1 MKNTFLAAVLA
12 AFASVPAGA
21 ATLYVG
27 HGIDG
32 RDLGLPQELPVDIC
46 LVNGPSALGLTYP
59 VALFTE
65 VPFKAFARV
74 DLDLPAGEYS
84 VEVQLAPSSNC
95 TGTVAI
101 ASSFTLGFGETATA
115 FAHLTEYGTL
125 TLTKY
130 VNDVRPLASGQAR
143 VYARHGAAVGNVD
156 VTLKGQGWPVVIQG
170 LENPDQEGADLRA
183 GSTRVTISR
192 DRGWWGSSS
201 RSNHSGSPLFSAR
214 LDLAAGTAY
223 FAYAVGVPSA
233 DPAKS
238 TFTVLLQ
245 ALKLN

>member
-59 VALFTE
+59 VALFTD
-65 VPFKAFARV
+65 VPFKAFAKV

-115 FAHLTEYGTL
+115 FAHLTEYGTP
-125 TLTKY
+125 TLTKFE
-130 VNDVRPLASGQAR
+130 NDVRAVSDGRAR
-143 VYARHGAAVGNVD
+143 LFARHAAAFGDVNVLARQPRGGQVYIPGLENAEQEGAAV
-156 VTLKGQGWPVVIQG
+156 
-170 LENPDQEGADLRA
+170 RA
-183 GSTRVTISR
+183 GSWNVRIYPA
-192 DRGWWGSSS
+192 
-201 RSNHSGSPLFSAR
+201 GSPKPAFNANLS
-214 LDLAAGTAY
+214 LASKMAY
-223 FAYAVGVPSA
+223 FAYAVGT
-233 DPAKS
+233 PAKG
-238 TFTVLLQ
+238 TFTVLIQPLD
-245 ALKLN
+245 AK